1 MRKTGE
7 PIANWYIVC
16 IILHRRP
23 SSIVHH
29 RASVSLNENSRI
41 CSCWIGTG
49 WQATMGQ
56 HPPHPI
62 PRQIHT
68 PHPRP
73 VVSDSPWWDVRS
85 PGSPFNR
92 LSACSKHWH
101 CFLVTLHILSD
112 SQALTEMSTLLF
124 SMLAAR
130 KKGSR
135 QGDTANRQITSLQI
149 ALHFLSISYLFPVK
163 PNRIFLWFQIGNP
176 STNLSQHETASERS
190 ATSPK
195 QRSQVVLPHG
205 ASHHVRSRSWYFA
218 PKITEPKKDGTLDWI
233 IQV

>member
-1 MRKTGE
+1 
-7 PIANWYIVC
+7 
-16 IILHRRP
+16 
-23 SSIVHH
+23 
-29 RASVSLNENSRI
+29 
-41 CSCWIGTG
+41 
-49 WQATMGQ
+49 MGQ
-56 HPPHPI
+56 HGPHPI

-92 LSACSKHWH
+92 LSACSKHWN

-163 PNRIFLWFQIGNP
+163 PNRIFLWFHPLATHPPIY
-176 STNLSQHETASERS
+176 LSMRPHLRGRQHHLNREARS
-190 ATSPK
+190 FYPMG
-195 QRSQVVLPHG
+195 QVIMFVQE
-205 ASHHVRSRSWYFA
+205 V
-218 PKITEPKKDGTLDWI
+218 DTLL
-233 IQV
+233 QK

>member
-1 MRKTGE
+1 
-7 PIANWYIVC
+7 
-16 IILHRRP
+16 
-23 SSIVHH
+23 
-29 RASVSLNENSRI
+29 
-41 CSCWIGTG
+41 
-49 WQATMGQ
+49 MGQ
-56 HPPHPI
+56 HGPHPI

-130 KKGSR
+130 NFWARGR
-135 QGDTANRQITSLQI
+135 GIRQIGKSHRSK
-149 ALHFLSISYLFPVK
+149 LHCISYLFPVK

-233 IQV
+233 IQVKNIIKCINN